1 MNPAGA
7 DVAITDTIPPTLA
20 TQLAPDRATAGQ
32 ATTTAAPGGP
42 STPCGDTAQRNS
54 SMNGTIIAALPIAA
68 MFGFAGYRV
77 GTGRGRPVL
86 GAVLG
91 FALGLIG
98 LGIFMLIPRTAEAQ
112 ARHDRERAER
122 QQPEQ
127 LTQNQDTVR

>member
-1 MNPAGA
+1 
-7 DVAITDTIPPTLA
+7 
-20 TQLAPDRATAGQ
+20 
-32 ATTTAAPGGP
+32 
-42 STPCGDTAQRNS
+42 
-54 SMNGTIIAALPIAA
+54 MNGTLIAALPIAA
-68 MFGFAGYRV
+68 MFSFAGYRV

-98 LGIFMLIPRTAEAQ
+98 LAIFILIPRTAEAQ
-112 ARHDRERAER
+112 ARRDRERAER

>member
-1 MNPAGA
+1 
-7 DVAITDTIPPTLA
+7 
-20 TQLAPDRATAGQ
+20 
-32 ATTTAAPGGP
+32 
-42 STPCGDTAQRNS
+42 
-54 SMNGTIIAALPIAA
+54 MNGTIIAALPIAA

-112 ARHDRERAER
+112 ARHDRAER

-127 LTQNQDTVR
+127 RTENQDIVR

>member
-1 MNPAGA
+1 
-7 DVAITDTIPPTLA
+7 
-20 TQLAPDRATAGQ
+20 
-32 ATTTAAPGGP
+32 
-42 STPCGDTAQRNS
+42 
-54 SMNGTIIAALPIAA
+54 MNGTLVAALPFAI

-91 FALGLIG
+91 AVLGLIG

-112 ARHDRERAER
+112 ARRDRERAER

-127 LTQNQDTVR
+127 LTENQDIVR

>member
-1 MNPAGA
+1 
-7 DVAITDTIPPTLA
+7 
-20 TQLAPDRATAGQ
+20 
-32 ATTTAAPGGP
+32 
-42 STPCGDTAQRNS
+42 
-54 SMNGTIIAALPIAA
+54 MNGTIIAALPVAA
-68 MFGFAGYRV
+68 IFGFAGYRV

-112 ARHDRERAER
+112 ARHDRAER

-127 LTQNQDTVR
+127 RTETQDTVR

>member
-1 MNPAGA
+1 
-7 DVAITDTIPPTLA
+7 
-20 TQLAPDRATAGQ
+20 
-32 ATTTAAPGGP
+32 
-42 STPCGDTAQRNS
+42 
-54 SMNGTIIAALPIAA
+54 MNGALIAALPFAIL
-68 MFGFAGYRV
+68 FCFAGYRV

-112 ARHDRERAER
+112 ARRDRERAER

-127 LTQNQDTVR
+127 LTENQGTVR

>member
-1 MNPAGA
+1 
-7 DVAITDTIPPTLA
+7 
-20 TQLAPDRATAGQ
+20 
-32 ATTTAAPGGP
+32 
-42 STPCGDTAQRNS
+42 
-54 SMNGTIIAALPIAA
+54 MNGSIIAVLPVAA
-68 MFGFAGYRV
+68 IFGFAGYHV
-77 GTGRGRPVL
+77 GTGRGRRVL

-127 LTQNQDTVR
+127 LTENQDTVR